1 MNSVVSTR
9 NKHLVQRDEAVIGY
23 LLAGYPEPTEFLH
36 LLREVE
42 ATGLDALEIGYPS
55 ENPFADGEIIQAAHR
70 AESPWPETSLTGGR
84 LGSLLRCPSG

>member
-55 ENPFADGEIIQAAHR
+55 ENPFADGEIIQAAPR
-70 AESPWPETSLTGGR
+70 GNRTLPERR
-84 LGSLLRCPSG
+84 LLAAD